1 MSRAEGALKKKQQ
14 ETTLKQGGRK
24 DMQGVKHKYEVISAP
39 TARDFF
45 YIIKAENQSKARW
58 MQGHARYKKYIS

>member
-24 DMQGVKHKYEVISAP
+24 DMQGEKINISYHTP
-39 TARDFF
+39 
-45 YIIKAENQSKARW
+45 KARE
-58 MQGHARYKKYIS
+58 KTTTL